1 MVQLIDFNRIDVIK
15 VDENE
20 LTTIMVEI
28 DKDGLLDYSSAD
40 LYALIND
47 GIRSSIARGAF
58 SLNDNLWFKI
68 IIKDNTIDND
78 DLSLYFLCANIIAAN
93 LLVGEMRDREPR
105 LKVPTIIDTEGLFGL
120 FWLRRMVNEKI
131 TCDKI
136 GGVIKVNDKEVKIV

>member
-15 VDENE
+15 VDESE
-20 LTTIMVEI
+20 LTTILVEI

-68 IIKDNTIDND
+68 IIKDNTIDKD

-93 LLVGEMRDREPR
+93 LLVGEIRDREPR
-105 LKVPTIIDTEGLFGL
+105 LKVPAIIDTEGLWGL
-120 FWLRRMVNEKI
+120 FWLRRMVNEKMI
-131 TCDKI
+131 CDKI
-136 GGVIKVNDKEVKIV
+136 GGVIEINDKEVKIV